1 MELYK
6 IGFFLYTLY
15 FYLCSHM
22 FNKLLQLFPISQQ
35 QNRVEDWLFH
45 TVRT

>member
-6 IGFFLYTLY
+6 IGFFVYTVFL
-15 FYLCSHM
+15 FM

>member
-6 IGFFLYTLY
+6 IGFLYTLY

-35 QNRVEDWLFH
+35 
-45 TVRT
+45 